1 MGISARSKWGYAYS
15 AEIGELK
22 KIKLPK
28 FPYKYKVRIKHD
40 AYGGYYETIKVVVN
54 NETEYWDEDR
64 SGDKKRV
71 TTAAVFALAK
81 GNTDIV
87 EWLEQK
93 RAVRH
98 KGMSQTD
105 AKNAIEVVIFVHKS

>member
-28 FPYKYKVRIKHD
+28 FPYQYKIKI
-40 AYGGYYETIKVVVN
+40 GNSIKEVVIK

-64 SGDKKRV
+64 NHGAKYRDKTEKV

-87 EWLEQK
+87 EWLEQNK
-93 RAVRH
+93 AVRH
-98 KGMSQTD
+98 KGMGQTD
-105 AKNAIEVVIFVHKS
+105 AKKAIGVV

>member
-28 FPYKYKVRIKHD
+28 FPYQYKIKTKRD
-40 AYGGYYETIKVVVN
+40 TKKVVIN
-54 NETEYWDEDR
+54 DETGYWDEDR
-64 SGDKKRV
+64 NPGAIYWDNTEKV

-87 EWLEQK
+87 EWLEQNK
-93 RAVRH
+93 AVRH
-98 KGMSQTD
+98 KGMGQTD
-105 AKNAIEVVIFVHKS
+105 AKKAIGVV

>member
-28 FPYKYKVRIKHD
+28 FPYIYKIKIK
-40 AYGGYYETIKVVVN
+40 GYYDDYTKEVVVQ

-64 SGDKKRV
+64 NRSGKKRV

>member
-28 FPYKYKVRIKHD
+28 FPYQFTVKIRRIMTK
-40 AYGGYYETIKVVVN
+40 EVVIK

-64 SGDKKRV
+64 NHGAKYRDKTEKV